1 MVIQSLPWA
10 AHKNL
15 FYIGFINFT
24 KAFEFS
30 STKKQPF
37 SLIIALRITKNPKT
51 EKAQVLWTLTVRKAP
66 RRGRDAQLRAEEQ
79 PPPAQLLERWLGCSQ
94 SQLPT
99 GQTVVSGVSVAP
111 KHFLAMMWHETLSSL
126 PSSHTQVRGCIWQR
140 SRGSQSRTWPRHLP
154 TVTREGRSISSI
166 SCTVLLTSPSGSG
179 SGICARLLVSEKP
192 HTLKHRY
199 YII

>member
-79 PPPAQLLERWLGCSQ
+79 PPPSPAAGEVVRLFPEPASHRPDSSFWSFGSSQ
-94 SQLPT
+94 TLP
-99 GQTVVSGVSVAP
+99 G
-111 KHFLAMMWHETLSSL
+111 HD
-126 PSSHTQVRGCIWQR
+126 
-140 SRGSQSRTWPRHLP
+140 
-154 TVTREGRSISSI
+154 VT
-166 SCTVLLTSPSGSG
+166 
-179 SGICARLLVSEKP
+179 
-192 HTLKHRY
+192 
-199 YII
+199 